1 MTFHTEM
8 GSDPFWS
15 SAWWS
20 WSKDRL
26 QDRLCWTDVEL
37 DKAKVH
43 PGIDY
48 LVVRVW
54 FTPAPAT
61 WGDNQLTSQAKPGE
75 ETLEVTWGVH
85 LSGLAC
91 LGTRP
96 PLHGRLPADA
106 IVFVM
111 SGYYFTAPSKK
122 HLSRHLFLRTPRAP
136 GQAGGAQ
143 GHPASSSIEAPK
155 KSVPAPL
162 NLATKSYDTA
172 LVLRLHRMQRALHQV
187 WSLPILQIKQKNTL
201 PLDCNHYNN
210 VASLVL
216 QTYDFYTFF
225 SSHEKFTE

>member
-61 WGDNQLTSQAKPGE
+61 WGDNQLTTQAKPGE
-75 ETLEVTWGVH
+75 EV
-85 LSGLAC
+85 C
-91 LGTRP
+91 
-96 PLHGRLPADA
+96 
-106 IVFVM
+106 
-111 SGYYFTAPSKK
+111 
-122 HLSRHLFLRTPRAP
+122 
-136 GQAGGAQ
+136 
-143 GHPASSSIEAPK
+143 
-155 KSVPAPL
+155 
-162 NLATKSYDTA
+162 
-172 LVLRLHRMQRALHQV
+172 
-187 WSLPILQIKQKNTL
+187 
-201 PLDCNHYNN
+201 
-210 VASLVL
+210 
-216 QTYDFYTFF
+216 
-225 SSHEKFTE
+225 